1 MSEVHRSESK
11 RALLLSLEALREDV
25 AHDRVAYLHM
35 LVSYTEEGG
44 KVRNMNWHH
53 EGHVMDMSEEELLRD
68 LALLR
73 ISYLAAEE
81 QLRSAHERR
90 YMAEPRGPLSAV
102 VEDE

>member
-1 MSEVHRSESK
+1 
-11 RALLLSLEALREDV
+11 
-25 AHDRVAYLHM
+25 
-35 LVSYTEEGG
+35 
-44 KVRNMNWHH
+44 
-53 EGHVMDMSEEELLRD
+53 MSEEELLRD